1 MYLDQQ
7 TVPSQEAVMHG
18 IRILLGTLL
27 LLLLAGEAFQ
37 VISQQKPASPAQQNF
52 TYDKAKE
59 ITLQGKIAEVKDYKC
74 PVTGT
79 VGTHISVKNDQSVT
93 EVHLAPA
100 KFLKEYEIVFKPG
113 DDVKVIGATIEFE
126 GKPSLLAK
134 TVTVERETYAFRDKD
149 GKPLW

>member
-1 MYLDQQ
+1 
-7 TVPSQEAVMHG
+7 MHG

-27 LLLLAGEAFQ
+27 LLLAAGEAFQ
-37 VISQQKPASPAQQNF
+37 VISQQKPAPTTQQDF

-59 ITLQGKIAEVKDYKC
+59 VTLQGKIEEVRDYKC

-100 KFLKEYEIVFKPG
+100 KFLKEYEIVLKPG
-113 DDVKVIGATIEFE
+113 DDVKIIGAAIEFE
-126 GKPSLLAK
+126 GKPSMLAK
-134 TVTVERETYAFRDKD
+134 TVSVGKETFAFRDKD